1 MRRIILLPRPALA
14 LALGLSALPASAP
27 AQQDHGV
34 QANSAASCARL
45 IAPLERRLKEAGPR
59 LERAGDAETQEVARS
74 RLLFD
79 LLSGEDVQKTITLTL
94 ACLAAE
100 RR

>member
-1 MRRIILLPRPALA
+1 
-14 LALGLSALPASAP
+14 
-27 AQQDHGV
+27 
-34 QANSAASCARL
+34 
-45 IAPLERRLKEAGPR
+45 LERRLKEAGPR